1 MELLEV
7 AVKDIQSLPN
17 EEFAILRK
25 DGFGASDSSV
35 LLGVNLYKDLDTL
48 LREKRLKFLTDE
60 EKAIGDKPA
69 VKKGRDL
76 EDLILKKAEEAL
88 GIPLEKPKDMYR
100 FKEHPA
106 LTVNFDG
113 VGVINGAKI
122 PVEAK
127 LVTRWGEKYY
137 NKDVSPHI
145 SNLINMTTRHA
156 SIEGHIKFMADQFGI
171 PPYYYTQVQQ
181 QIAAL
186 GAHYG
191 YLAVLFD
198 HTWDFK
204 LYKILRDGFVISKL
218 YVVAEEHYPKIKE
231 LQ

>member
-7 AVKDIQSLPN
+7 AVKDIQSLSN

-35 LLGVNLYKDLDTL
+35 LLGVNIYKDLDTL

-76 EDLILKKAEEAL
+76 EDLVLKKAEEVL

-100 FKEHPA
+100 FREHPA

-113 VGVINGAKI
+113 VGVEDGVKI

-127 LVTRWGEKYY
+127 IVTRWGEKYY
-137 NKDVSPHI
+137 NKDISPHI
-145 SNLINMTTRHA
+145 SNLINMTSRHA
-156 SIEGHIKFMADQFGI
+156 SIDGHIKFMADQFGI

-181 QIAAL
+181 EIAAL
-186 GAHYG
+186 GAPYG
-191 YLAVLFD
+191 YLAALFD

-204 LYKILRDGFVISKL
+204 LYKILRDDFVIAKL
-218 YVVAEEHYPKIKE
+218 YVLAEEHYPKIKE